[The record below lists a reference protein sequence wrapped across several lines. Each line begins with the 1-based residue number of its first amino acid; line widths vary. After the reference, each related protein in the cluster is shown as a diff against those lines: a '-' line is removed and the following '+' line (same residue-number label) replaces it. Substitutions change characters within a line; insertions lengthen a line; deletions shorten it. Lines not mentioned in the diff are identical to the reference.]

1 MVITDFLKKSVD
13 KKNAK
18 SQPDIGRY
26 EAMVPRF
33 DKDESVAKNLFQI
46 CLTLEGDRTA
56 EEVMQKL
63 TSEFINNIHNLKKKN
78 PDYCYRLISN
88 KEAECFIEKYYGSAI
103 LNYWNRIDNTYL
115 AAKADFLRY
124 LLLYALGGIYVDL
137 KSTIEIPLSKTIR
150 DDDKYLVFY
159 WDNLQ
164 NGQHHY
170 LIPEYI
176 KGGEM
181 LQGFIISARGHCFL
195 RSCILNVMQQIDRYN
210 PYENGVGWQGVLTTT
225 GPAIYTRT
233 IYDEIQRCSDN
244 TIYRYGQPF
253 NEFGFRLY
261 IGGEYS
267 PGGYQRKLSM
277 TDYRKSSRPV
287 VRCKNPCLQA
297 INVCWLRILQLY
309 RERVKFLKL

>member
-1 MVITDFLKKSVD
+1 MVITDFFKYSVD

-18 SQPDIGRY
+18 GQPDIGRY

-46 CLTLEGDRTA
+46 CLTLEGDGTA
-56 EEVMQKL
+56 EEVMQIL
-63 TSEFINNIHNLKKKN
+63 TSEFTNNIANLKKKN

-88 KEAECFIEKYYGSAI
+88 KEAVCFIEKYYGSAI
-103 LNYWNRIDNTYL
+103 LKYWNRIDNTYL

-137 KSTIEIPLSKTIR
+137 KSTIDIPLSKTIR

-159 WDNLQ
+159 WDNLP

-195 RSCILNVMQQIDRYN
+195 RSCILNVMRQIDRYN

-225 GPAIYTRT
+225 GPALYTRT
-233 IYDEIQRCSDN
+233 IYDEIQRCSDT

-261 IGGEYS
+261 IAGKYS
-267 PGGYQRKLSM
+267 PGAYQRKLSM

-287 VRCKNPCLQA
+287 VRCKNPCLQV

-309 RERVKFLKL
+309 RERVKLL

>member
-1 MVITDFLKKSVD
+1 MITDFLKTAVD
-13 KKNAK
+13 NYNAK
-18 SQPDIGRY
+18 SQPNISWY
-26 EAMVPRF
+26 ETLVPRF
-33 DKDESVAKNLFQI
+33 DKADSVAKNLFQI
-46 CLTLEGDRTA
+46 CLTAERIGTA
-56 EEVMQKL
+56 EEVMQNL
-63 TSEFINNIHNLKKKN
+63 TSEFINNINNLKKIN

-88 KEAECFIEKYYGSAI
+88 QEAECFIEKYYGPAI

-124 LLLYALGGIYVDL
+124 LLLYALGGVYLDL
-137 KSTIEIPLSKTIR
+137 KSTIKIPLSKTIR

-159 WDNLQ
+159 WDNLP

-181 LQGFIISARGHCFL
+181 LQSFIISARGHCFL

-225 GPAIYTRT
+225 GPGIYTRT
-233 IYDEIQRCSDN
+233 IYDEIQHCSDD
-244 TIYRYGQPF
+244 TFYRYGKPF
-253 NEFGFRLY
+253 SEFGFKFY
-261 IGGEYS
+261 FGGEYA
-267 PGGYQRKLSM
+267 PGDYQRKLSM

-287 VRCKNPCLQA
+287 VRCKKLCLQA
-297 INVCWLRILQLY
+297 MNVCWLKVLQLY
-309 RERVKFLKL
+309 RKTVIH